1 VSQQRWPP
9 GGQVSV
15 AEAVRQ
21 AAAALTPPY
30 EVVVEDAE
38 GADSRWV
45 ELRDPGGRLPDLT
58 LKLQREKRMFS
69 RTFPLWVVSQIEAPG
84 PSVPGVFEYLR
95 PRLVRR
101 PSLRW
106 VGRPGADHR
115 PWLER
120 FDREGLVRGATTMT
134 NVQHLAVLWN
144 PDERT
149 WILQLA
155 TLAGSLIGVG
165 PANSYAVPLEPADI
179 EGLLVVLRAFAEAVK
194 DQDS

>member
-1 VSQQRWPP
+1 M
-9 GGQVSV
+9 
-15 AEAVRQ
+15 RQ

-30 EVVVEDAE
+30 EVVVEDADD
-38 GADSRWV
+38 ADSRWV
-45 ELRDPGGRLPDLT
+45 ELRDPERRLPDVT
-58 LKLQREKRMFS
+58 LKLQREKRLFS

-106 VGRPGADHR
+106 VGKPGADHR

-120 FDREGLVRGATTMT
+120 FDREDLVGGATTMT
-134 NVQHLAVLWN
+134 NVQHLAVLWD
-144 PDERT
+144 PDEHM

-165 PANSYAVPLEPADI
+165 PANSYVVPLEPADI
-179 EGLLVVLRAFAEAVK
+179 EGLLSVLRAFAAATAESSA
-194 DQDS
+194 